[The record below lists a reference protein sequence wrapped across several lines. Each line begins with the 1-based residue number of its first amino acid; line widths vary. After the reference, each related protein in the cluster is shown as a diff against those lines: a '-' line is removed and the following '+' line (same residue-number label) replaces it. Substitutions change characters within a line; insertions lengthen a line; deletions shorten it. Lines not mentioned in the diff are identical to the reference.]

1 MNNQDLNRITDFE
14 KQILLEVLEEQVYPK
29 SVKELRRLIR
39 TRGINHPE
47 YLITRALRELVS
59 EDKVRFKG
67 GRWMRPELSE
77 QLGIDQAGYIKNSV
91 SPPIVSVATRSILDD
106 QESSIQSEHEDAE
119 YVPHKEAYRGEWGT
133 FRRLL
138 KYYREC
144 VRDEEGADA
153 SGFLTDLNKQFVFI
167 DGIGSWY
174 PRTGSSWNKVIPM
187 GEHIADFQKQLAK
200 NREDNTVVLG
210 YPIEAVR
217 VQKDEGEYTLIQPV
231 FYFILNA
238 DFTDSSISLNTQD
251 AQPEIAPRWIK
262 YAFPSYPEQ
271 YSFLSACGLLNQ
283 PRPEDEMLGFTADDI
298 RPDISDLARALSN
311 HLPRRIMEP
320 LNPNSVLPDVLPAG
334 LKSGIYNRAV
344 IMLGTRTKY
353 TQTLLKELTA
363 IEKQRDEILD
373 KTALS
378 YMFKEEKLKTS
389 TSDSTA
395 ILHEAI
401 VAETVQ
407 LNAEQREATAALI
420 QEELSVITG
429 PPGTGKSQVVVATIA
444 NARLRDQAVLFTSRN
459 HKAIDAVYERARD
472 KNGLPLLARAN
483 SKEDPTLKYS
493 FTDAI
498 GDLLSTTIDEVD
510 LKTYNQRL
518 IQLQKYLTVRGEIAA
533 QANEIQR
540 LRDEIGECQE
550 ELSWLNE
557 QLPQQ
562 MVDEL
567 ESAVL
572 PEKSPSVGKVDKVL
586 KDIVEKIESTNSI
599 SVLGWFLLWF
609 RLIPHWGSMKRHLK
623 AIPGKFK
630 FTFIPPLRRSKIEEL
645 DFALYQKLIRY
656 LKLQQTLPPLES
668 SLSDMPELK
677 DLMTSMEEGNKKIQD
692 LATELTNLNLKT
704 RGGLPSG
711 SDLRQSLD
719 GLRVALKAFHR
730 GFNSQDEKVN
740 AENQLEK
747 HIPLLL
753 RNFPCWSVTNLSV
766 GSKIPLAPAIFD
778 VAIIDEASQCDIA
791 SAIPILYR
799 SKRAGAVGDP
809 HQLRHVSKMRTS
821 KDALFRKRAS
831 LTALMDQRYAY
842 SETSLFD
849 LFAKTNAVSP
859 HMLRETYRSCT
870 GIADYSNQAFY
881 NGQLRVATD
890 ESRLEIPSGFKPGIH
905 WTDIDGN
912 IVSAGKSGCICE
924 DEIEAVHDLVN
935 KMLVENNF
943 KGSVGIVTPFRMQ
956 ANRLKDKIFEGKI
969 PHLQLQNAKVV
980 IDTAHGFQGDEK
992 DVMIFSLCG
1001 GPGMPDGSRFFI
1013 RDSAN
1018 LFNVAVSRARAVLHI
1033 IGNRQ
1038 WALDSSIPHIVSLAK
1053 PQEERVSSP
1062 NLGPWAPYE
1071 SPWEKKLAE
1080 ALINVG
1086 ITPTPQLPVAGRR
1099 LDLALVDD
1107 SRNIRIDIE
1116 VDGDAYHR
1124 NPDGSRKKDD
1134 LWRDLTM
1141 QARGWK
1147 VMRFWV
1153 YRLRDHMDQCVE
1165 EIKTAWRDHG

>member
-1 MNNQDLNRITDFE
+1 MTDQKLDGITDYE
-14 KQILLEVLEEQVYPK
+14 KQILLEVLQLQLYPK
-29 SVKELRRLIR
+29 TVKELRGLVR
-39 TRGINHPE
+39 TRGLNHPE
-47 YLITRALRELVS
+47 YLIARALRELVS
-59 EDKVRFKG
+59 DNKVRFKG

-77 QLGIDQAGYIKNSV
+77 QLGMDQAGYIKNTV
-91 SPPIVSVATRSILDD
+91 SPPTVSATSRSILVEQVTAKQDE
-106 QESSIQSEHEDAE
+106 QEGIGHIPS
-119 YVPHKEAYRGEWGT
+119 KEAYRGKWGT

-153 SGFLTDLNKQFVFI
+153 SGFLSDLNKQFVFI
-167 DGIGSWY
+167 NGTGSWY
-174 PRTGSSWNKVIPM
+174 PRTGSSWNHVIPM
-187 GEHIADFQKQLAK
+187 GEHIADFQRQLAK
-200 NREDNTVVLG
+200 NRNDNTIVLG

-231 FYFILNA
+231 FYYTLNA
-238 DFTDSSISLNTQD
+238 NFTDSSISLSTQD
-251 AQPEIAPRWIK
+251 AQPEIAPRWMK
-262 YAFPSYPEQ
+262 YALPSYSEQ

-283 PRPEDEMLGFTADDI
+283 PRPEDEMLGFSAEDN
-298 RPDISDLARALSN
+298 RPDISDLVRALTH
-311 HLPRRIMEP
+311 HLPRRTIEP

-353 TQTLLKELTA
+353 TQTLLKELTT

-378 YMFKEEKLKTS
+378 YLFKEEELRTN

-395 ILHEAI
+395 TLHEAT

-407 LNAEQREATAALI
+407 LNAEQREATAALL
-420 QEELSVITG
+420 QEDLSVITG

-444 NARLRDQAVLFTSRN
+444 NARLRDQSILFTSRN
-459 HKAIDAVYERARD
+459 HKAIDAVYGRARD
-472 KNGLPLLARAN
+472 HSGQPLLVRAN

-498 GDLLSTTIDEVD
+498 GDLLATTIDEVD
-510 LKTYNQRL
+510 QKTYGQRL
-518 IQLQKYLTVRGEIAA
+518 IQLQKYLAVRGEIAV
-533 QANEIQR
+533 QANEIQK
-540 LRDEIGECQE
+540 LRDEIGEAHE
-550 ELSWLNE
+550 ELSWLTE

-562 MVDEL
+562 LVDEL
-567 ESAVL
+567 ESTIL
-572 PEKSPSVGKVDKVL
+572 PNETPSIGKVDKVL
-586 KDIVEKIESTNSI
+586 KDIVDKAESINSLSI
-599 SVLGWFLLWF
+599 FGWTLLWF
-609 RLIPHWGSMKRHLK
+609 RLAPYWGSIKRHLK
-623 AIPGKFK
+623 ALPGKF
-630 FTFIPPLRRSKIEEL
+630 TLTLLPPLRRSKLKEL
-645 DFALYQKLIRY
+645 DFALYQRVIRHI
-656 LKLQQTLPPLES
+656 KLQQTLPPLES
-668 SLSDMPELK
+668 SLTDMPELK
-677 DLMTSMEEGNKKIQD
+677 ALTASLEEGNGKIQA
-692 LATELTNLNLKT
+692 LATELITLNLKT
-704 RGGLPSG
+704 RGGLPVG

-719 GLRVALKAFHR
+719 GLRVALRAINK
-730 GFNSQDEKVN
+730 GFNSLDDKAN
-740 AENQLEK
+740 AEKQLEE
-747 HIPLLL
+747 HIPILLK
-753 RNFPCWSVTNLSV
+753 NFPCWSVTNLSV
-766 GSKIPLAPAIFD
+766 GSKIPLASAMFD
-778 VAIIDEASQCDIA
+778 IAVIDEASQCDIA

-799 SKRAGAVGDP
+799 AKRAGAVGDP
-809 HQLRHVSKMRTS
+809 HQLRHVSKMKTS
-821 KDALFRKRAS
+821 KDALFRKRTS
-831 LTALMDQRYAY
+831 LSTLMDQRYAY

-859 HMLRETYRSCT
+859 HMLRETYRSCI
-870 GIADYSNQAFY
+870 GIADYSNKAFY
-881 NGQLRVATD
+881 GGQLRVATD
-890 ESRLEIPSGFKPGIH
+890 ESQLNIPSGFKLGIH
-905 WTDIDGN
+905 WTDIQGN

-924 DEIEAVHDLVN
+924 DEIEAVHNLIY
-935 KMLVENNF
+935 KILVENNF
-943 KGSVGIVTPFRMQ
+943 NGSVGIVTPFRMQ
-956 ANRLKDKIFEGKI
+956 ANRLNDRIFEGKI
-969 PHLQLQNAKVV
+969 PHLQLQNAKIV

-1001 GPGMPDGSRFFI
+1001 GPGMPDGSKFFL

-1038 WALDSSIPHIVSLAK
+1038 WAVDSSISHIVSLAQPNEK
-1053 PQEERVSSP
+1053 RVSEP

-1080 ALINVG
+1080 ALINDG

-1099 LDLALVDD
+1099 LDLALVDE

-1165 EIKTAWRDHG
+1165 EIKTAWRDHV